1 MSLLR
6 AVARRALV
14 AAATLLCITAIVFS
28 LLQAAPG
35 SAVDAGDEARILPAH
50 REALRAQYHLDEP
63 PLRRY
68 GLWLADVLRGDLG
81 RSWLSGRPV
90 RTAIGE
96 RLPLTAGLNAAA
108 LALMLALSVPL
119 GAAAAC
125 RQGSA
130 LDRWS
135 GVIGYGLYA
144 LPVFWAALVLQIV
157 FAVRLEWLPLFGPA
171 PAAARAAGGFTA
183 VRESIAHGVLPVIC
197 LAYPGLAYLVRFVR
211 ATLGEAIATEAARA
225 ARARG
230 ARRSGV
236 VLAHAFRLA
245 AVPMLTMLGFLL
257 PGLVGGSVL
266 VETIFALPGLGQL
279 MVEAVGGRDVPVVL
293 GLTLLS
299 GAAVLGGML
308 VSDLASLAF
317 DPRLRH
323 G

>member
-1 MSLLR
+1 LRLLR
-6 AVARRALV
+6 AAARRALV
-14 AAATLLCITAIVFS
+14 AAATLLCITAIVFG
-28 LLQAAPG
+28 LLVAAPG
-35 SAVDAGDEARILPAH
+35 DAVESGAETRILPAH

-68 GLWLADVLRGDLG
+68 GLWLRDVARGDLG

-90 RTAIGE
+90 RAAIGE

-108 LALMLALSVPL
+108 LLLMLTLSVPL
-119 GAAAAC
+119 GAAAAW
-125 RQGSA
+125 RQGSV

-135 GVIGYGLYA
+135 GLLAYGLYA

-157 FAVRLEWLPLFGPA
+157 FAVRLDWLPLFGPA
-171 PAAARAAGGFTA
+171 PAAARAAGGLTA
-183 VRESIAHGVLPVIC
+183 VREVVAHGVLPVLC

-211 ATLGEAIATEAARA
+211 ATVGEAIATEAARA

-230 ARRSGV
+230 AGIAM
-236 VLAHAFRLA
+236 VLVGHAFRLA
-245 AVPMLTMLGFLL
+245 AVPLLTMLGFLL

-299 GAAVLGGML
+299 GAAVLGGIL
-308 VSDLASLAF
+308 LSDLASLAL
-317 DPRLRH
+317 DPRLRR